1 MGEFGRHA
9 HPVVRPGFKPGGGR
23 QPFPGRFDS
32 CYLPPPPRHK
42 SMSAPLP
49 TMTSSSAPRG
59 PEPRLTSLSH
69 GGGCGCKIA
78 PGMLAELL
86 KGSLPSRRYAELMVG
101 TDTSDDAA
109 VYRLNE
115 TQAVV
120 ATTDF
125 FMPIVDDPFDFGR
138 IAATNALSDIYAMG
152 GRPLLALAIVGMP
165 INTLPQQTI
174 RDILRGGET
183 VCEQAGIPIAGGHSI
198 DSVEP
203 IYGLAVTGVVDPK
216 KVKRNSSA
224 RSGDLLILG
233 KPLGVGIF
241 SAAFKKGLLDEAGYR
256 AMIDTTTRLN
266 LPGLELANLAGVH
279 AMTDVTGFGL
289 LGHLLE
295 MCRGSGLAA
304 RITAAH
310 LPLLPGL
317 QALAQS
323 GIATG
328 ASARNWQSYGND
340 VRLAPYLDAPLQ
352 TVLTD
357 PQTSGGLL
365 VACAPDELPAVQ
377 AIFARLGFAQAAVIG
392 RMGEGVPQVW
402 VD

>member
-1 MGEFGRHA
+1 VSGA
-9 HPVVRPGFKPGGGR
+9 
-23 QPFPGRFDS
+23 
-32 CYLPPPPRHK
+32 
-42 SMSAPLP
+42 
-49 TMTSSSAPRG
+49 
-59 PEPRLTSLSH
+59 PRLTSLSH

-78 PGMLAELL
+78 PGVLAELL
-86 KGSLPSRRYAELMVG
+86 QGSRPSRHYADLLVG
-101 TDTSDDAA
+101 TETSDDAA

-115 TQAVV
+115 TQAIV

-165 INTLPQQTI
+165 INTLSRETI

-183 VCEQAGIPIAGGHSI
+183 VCERAGIPVAGGHSI

-216 KVKRNSSA
+216 NVKRNSGA
-224 RSGDLLILG
+224 RSGDVLILS

-241 SAAFKKGLLDEAGYR
+241 SAAFKKGLLDDASYR
-256 AMIDTTTRLN
+256 AMIETTTQLN
-266 LPGLELANLAGVH
+266 IPGMELANFAGVH

-295 MCRGSGLAA
+295 MCRGSALAA
-304 RITAAH
+304 RITAAD
-310 LPLLPGL
+310 LPVLPGL
-317 QALAQS
+317 RALARS

-328 ASARNWQSYGND
+328 ASVRNWQGYGKE
-340 VRLAPYLDAPLQ
+340 VRLAPHLDASLQ
-352 TVLTD
+352 AVLTD

-365 VACAPDELPAVQ
+365 VACHPDELPKVQ
-377 AIFARLGFAQAAVIG
+377 ATFARLGFAQAAVIG
-392 RMGEGVPQVW
+392 RMSAGDPHVQVE
-402 VD
+402 

>member
-1 MGEFGRHA
+1 MKSPIA
-9 HPVVRPGFKPGGGR
+9 PVGPG
-23 QPFPGRFDS
+23 
-32 CYLPPPPRHK
+32 
-42 SMSAPLP
+42 
-49 TMTSSSAPRG
+49 
-59 PEPRLTSLSH
+59 PRLTSLSH

-78 PGMLAELL
+78 PGVLAELL
-86 KGSLPSRRYAELMVG
+86 KGSLPSRRYADLMVG

-224 RSGDLLILG
+224 RSGDVLILG

-241 SAAFKKGLLDEAGYR
+241 SAAFKKGLLDDAGYR
-256 AMIDTTTRLN
+256 AMIETTTQLN
-266 LPGLELANLAGVH
+266 VPGMELSNFAGVH

-310 LPLLPGL
+310 LPVLPGL
-317 QALAQS
+317 QALARS

-328 ASARNWQSYGND
+328 ASARNWQSYGKD
-340 VRLAPYLDAPLQ
+340 VRLAPHLDAPVQ
-352 TVLTD
+352 AVLTD

-365 VACAPDELPAVQ
+365 IACDPDESPAVQ
-377 AIFARLGFAQAAVIG
+377 ATFARLGFAQAAVIG
-392 RMGEGVPQVW
+392 RLTDGHPHVQVE
-402 VD
+402 

>member
-1 MGEFGRHA
+1 MN
-9 HPVVRPGFKPGGGR
+9 
-23 QPFPGRFDS
+23 Q
-32 CYLPPPPRHK
+32 L
-42 SMSAPLP
+42 SAPP
-49 TMTSSSAPRG
+49 AIMTSPIAPVG
-59 PEPRLTSLSH
+59 PGPRLTSLSH

-78 PGMLAELL
+78 PGVLAELL
-86 KGSLPSRRYAELMVG
+86 KGSLPGRRYADLLVG

-125 FMPIVDDPFDFGR
+125 FMPIVDDAFDFGR

-152 GRPLLALAIVGMP
+152 GRRLLALAIVGMP
-165 INTLPQQTI
+165 INTLSRQTI

-183 VCEQAGIPIAGGHSI
+183 VCELAGIPIAGGHSI

-216 KVKRNSSA
+216 KMKRNSSA
-224 RSGDLLILG
+224 RSGDILILS

-241 SAAFKKGLLDEAGYR
+241 SAAFKKGILDDAGYR
-256 AMIDTTTRLN
+256 ALIDTTTQLN
-266 LPGLELANLAGVH
+266 LPGMELANLAGVH

-295 MCRGSGLAA
+295 MCRGSGVAA

-310 LPLLPGL
+310 LPLLPGV
-317 QALAQS
+317 QALARS

-328 ASARNWQSYGND
+328 ASARNWQSYGED
-340 VRLAPYLDAPLQ
+340 VRLAPRPASPAPSK
-352 TVLTD
+352 T
-357 PQTSGGLL
+357 
-365 VACAPDELPAVQ
+365 A
-377 AIFARLGFAQAAVIG
+377 
-392 RMGEGVPQVW
+392 
-402 VD
+402 

>member
-1 MGEFGRHA
+1 MTNA
-9 HPVVRPGFKPGGGR
+9 
-23 QPFPGRFDS
+23 
-32 CYLPPPPRHK
+32 
-42 SMSAPLP
+42 SAPINL
-49 TMTSSSAPRG
+49 
-59 PEPRLTSLSH
+59 EPRLTSLSH

-78 PGMLAELL
+78 PGVLAELL
-86 KGSLPSRRYAELMVG
+86 KSSLPSRHYADLLVG
-101 TDTSDDAA
+101 ADTSDDAA
-109 VYRLNE
+109 VYRLNDD
-115 TQAVV
+115 QAVV

-138 IAATNALSDIYAMG
+138 IAATNALADIYAMG

-165 INTLPQQTI
+165 VNRLSRDTI
-174 RDILRGGET
+174 RGVLRGGET
-183 VCEQAGIPIAGGHSI
+183 VCERAGIPVAGGHSI

-203 IYGLAVTGVVDPK
+203 IYGLAVTGVVDPR

-224 RSGDLLILG
+224 RSGDILILG

-241 SAAFKKGLLDEAGYR
+241 SAAFKKGVLDAAGYR
-256 AMIDTTTRLN
+256 ALIDTTTQLN
-266 LPGLELANLAGVH
+266 LPGMELSGLAGVH

-295 MCRGSGLAA
+295 MCGGSGLCAQIAA
-304 RITAAH
+304 AN

-317 QALAQS
+317 MALARA

-328 ASARNWQSYGND
+328 ASARNWQFCSPN
-340 VRLAPYLDAPLQ
+340 VELSPHLDAALQ
-352 TVLTD
+352 VVLTD

-365 VACAPDELPAVQ
+365 VACERGEIGRVMNV
-377 AIFARLGFAQAAVIG
+377 FERLGFAQAAVIG
-392 RMGEGVPQVW
+392 SMSAGDPKVR

>member
-1 MGEFGRHA
+1 MTNPSP
-9 HPVVRPGFKPGGGR
+9 PV
-23 QPFPGRFDS
+23 
-32 CYLPPPPRHK
+32 
-42 SMSAPLP
+42 
-49 TMTSSSAPRG
+49 G
-59 PEPRLTSLSH
+59 PAPRLTSLSH

-78 PGMLAELL
+78 PGVLAELL
-86 KGSLPSRRYAELMVG
+86 SGSLPSQRYADLMVG

-115 TQAVV
+115 TLAVV

-183 VCEQAGIPIAGGHSI
+183 VCERAGIPIAGGHSI
-198 DSVEP
+198 DSAEP

-224 RSGDLLILG
+224 RSGDVLILS

-241 SAAFKKGLLDEAGYR
+241 SAAFKKGLLNDAGYR
-256 AMIDTTTRLN
+256 AMIETTTQLN
-266 LPGLELANLAGVH
+266 IPGMELSSLAGVH

-304 RITAAH
+304 RITAAD

-317 QALAQS
+317 QTLAQS

-328 ASARNWQSYGND
+328 ASARNWQSYGKD
-340 VRLAPYLDAPLQ
+340 VRLAPHLDAPLQ
-352 TVLTD
+352 AVLTD

-365 VACAPDELPAVQ
+365 VACDPDEVSAVQ
-377 AIFARLGFAQAAVIG
+377 ATFARLGFAQAAVIG
-392 RMGEGVPQVW
+392 RMSEGAPQVL
-402 VD
+402 VE

>member
-1 MGEFGRHA
+1 M
-9 HPVVRPGFKPGGGR
+9 V
-23 QPFPGRFDS
+23 DI
-32 CYLPPPPRHK
+32 
-42 SMSAPLP
+42 
-49 TMTSSSAPRG
+49 
-59 PEPRLTSLSH
+59 PRLTDLAH
-69 GGGCGCKIA
+69 GGGCGCKLA
-78 PGMLAELL
+78 PSVLSQILAKMPAREFKHLL
-86 KGSLPSRRYAELMVG
+86 VG
-101 TDTSDDAA
+101 TETADDAA
-109 VYRLNE
+109 VFQINDR
-115 TQAVV
+115 QAIV

-183 VCEQAGIPIAGGHSI
+183 VCERAGIPIAGGHSI

-224 RSGDLLILG
+224 RSGDVLVLG

-241 SAAFKKGLLDEAGYR
+241 SAAFKKGLLDDAGYR
-256 AMIDTTTRLN
+256 AMLETTTQLN
-266 LPGLELANLAGVH
+266 IPGMELSSLAGVH

-289 LGHLLE
+289 FRHLLE

-304 RITAAH
+304 RITAADV
-310 LPLLPGL
+310 PLLPGL
-317 QALAQS
+317 LALARS

-352 TVLTD
+352 AVLTD

-365 VACAPDELPAVQ
+365 VACDPGELPMVRAV
-377 AIFARLGFAQAAVIG
+377 FARLGFA
-392 RMGEGVPQVW
+392 
-402 VD
+402 